1 MNLQRDR
8 RFDGSRA
15 LFLPLPSTRIRH
27 TAAAM
32 SDYIPDVQAVL
43 NFALRVVS
51 EDEAGDNLIPIVGL
65 SGALLKLAADC
76 VQHIIDHCPEFAA
89 RAAAEGGFKMRIKAA
104 EMFARKVQGNAA
116 KNPHKLLQAFIAAIH
131 LYTQESCLCAP
142 PSPRAASFSPRS

>member
-1 MNLQRDR
+1 MH
-8 RFDGSRA
+8 
-15 LFLPLPSTRIRH
+15 RIRH
-27 TAAAM
+27 TVAAM
-32 SDYIPDVQAVL
+32 SDYIPDEQAVL
-43 NFALRVVS
+43 KKCFASRVVC

-65 SGALLKLAADC
+65 SGALLKAAADC

-142 PSPRAASFSPRS
+142 PSPRAASFTPRS

>member
-1 MNLQRDR
+1 
-8 RFDGSRA
+8 
-15 LFLPLPSTRIRH
+15 
-27 TAAAM
+27 M
-32 SDYIPDVQAVL
+32 SDYIPDEQAVL
-43 NFALRVVS
+43 KKCFALRVVS

-104 EMFARKVQGNAA
+104 EMFARKVHGNAA

-131 LYTQESCLCAP
+131 LYTQESCLWAP
-142 PSPRAASFSPRS
+142 PSRCAASFSARR